1 MKLYKF
7 LLISDDVVNLSMD
20 LIQDGGKNNYHKN
33 SIFALKEEFGYDDI
47 RFIKFRYPNGASY
60 DWAYTIIDTEDVSK
74 ISNYKWGT
82 TRDKIGNNH
91 QSKHKPYVNPNR
103 IADEEKAELLSNALE
118 ARGLQTDV
126 EAFKQYRYIKIGGW
140 LNNPNDSIGFLHKYL
155 ISVCSGDIRVHHK
168 GHTFDNRKAYLKKV
182 NISQH
187 RFIHNCWEP
196 IIPNDKKAEI
206 RSSMEPNE
214 IFHRAEKIVF
224 GDGFSRE
231 LECCC
236 CNYDCKQC
244 NGVLLIDTVEVFL
257 EFNKKI
263 TSKEYKRLERDAVY
277 QLMLNLKG

>member
-7 LLISDDVVNLSMD
+7 LLISDEVVNLSMD
-20 LIQDGGKNNYHKN
+20 LIQDGGENNYHKN
-33 SIFALKEEFGYDDI
+33 SIFALKEDLGYDDI
-47 RFIKFRYPNGASY
+47 RFIKFRYPNDASY
-60 DWAYTIIDTEDVSK
+60 NWAYAIIDTEDVSK
-74 ISNYKWGT
+74 ISGYKWGT

-91 QSKHKPYVNPNR
+91 QSKHKSYVNPNR
-103 IADEEKAELLSNALE
+103 VADEEKAELLSNALK
-118 ARGLQTDV
+118 AQGLQNDV
-126 EAFKQYRYIKIGGW
+126 EAIKQYRYIKIGGW

-155 ISVCSGDIRVHHK
+155 IGVCSGDIRVHHK

-214 IFHRAEKIVF
+214 NFHRAEKIVL
-224 GDGFSRE
+224 GDRFSRE

-236 CNYDCKQC
+236 CDYDCKQC
-244 NGVLLIDTVEVFL
+244 NGVLLIDTVE
-257 EFNKKI
+257 EFNEFLKKI
-263 TSKEYKRLERDAVY
+263 TSKEYRRLEREAVY